1 MDVYMPLLDDHAVDA
16 ISKRTSGTIAQVQIK
31 VRSRECLDSGLER
44 SDPPMEGIPFPAP
57 YYS

>member
-1 MDVYMPLLDDHAVDA
+1 MPLLDDHAVDA